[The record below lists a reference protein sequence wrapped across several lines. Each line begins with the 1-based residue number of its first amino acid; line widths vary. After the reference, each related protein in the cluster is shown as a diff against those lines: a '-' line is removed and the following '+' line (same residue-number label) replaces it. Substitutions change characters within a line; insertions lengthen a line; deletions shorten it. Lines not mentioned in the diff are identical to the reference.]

1 MPSRSSTKNTSGHGA
16 AEKTYEEIMG
26 GERGVKSLSNNL
38 ITFRKWVKDSG
49 CTVHPA
55 VCIVNGEATDGT
67 RNAPILAVDVGAV
80 NIEKPIA
87 TAEGRSG
94 LVDTNEDRALYD
106 RTIGCQIR
114 TAREMKEGQVFMTV
128 PKTIMVHPDL
138 IAASDA
144 GRVALACV
152 EKLSA
157 GDNFWDAFSNTR
169 EKEQLYLDKNS
180 SSNGTQLLVKII
192 QERKKV
198 ETALTRAA
206 KEVETGNTEVFNL
219 AKKGSIST
227 RAVVLLF
234 LIHQRFSDGEEPLV
248 VSGAHIDD
256 SAIARIDLMEGTPET
271 FAPYARTMPPSIA
284 LPICWKRNELAL
296 LAECIPGIS
305 LLQDITGQLMTLSSD
320 LLSLIDAGILHRF
333 PSIFSPKML
342 TWDRWLWAAT
352 VHMSRL
358 LPATC
363 YLNKGEETAAV
374 HVKTQNEL
382 FYSPPEVWNELGV
395 MVPLIDMLN
404 HEVDEAQ
411 IKWESPSVPEV
422 DYNEDNNVP
431 MAQVIVQKKVKKG
444 NQIYFSY
451 GPDCNKDLL
460 LKYGFCQL
468 GNKSDKLTIGWA
480 LHDAVGN
487 VPKPENYEP
496 LENFETTDKKEID
509 KDEGVYESL
518 DTKAINAWWSKSRLD
533 VLKHEMRSMDSA
545 FWDSLVQ
552 GKKMV
557 ALAYCD
563 GVYHPHMLT
572 AMVVATMSPKAI
584 NAYTKALGAND
595 SEGPHITLNRR
606 HQRILRRHML
616 FFYTQ
621 KLEKLL
627 ENFGNGLKAHFNNIK
642 LWTKATE
649 GGLEYNFE
657 KTGEDQDG
665 DEPQKS
671 PALGWNAFFDR
682 FAYTTAMEVETHF
695 YSLAPDS
702 CVLALYDGNLRSIQ
716 ESIDGLISEE
726 AFNER
731 VVKQLQDLGFEIST
745 DDGDEDDYVDDVSP
759 TMNDKEKKIDK
770 VSNNDE
776 KKKKKDR
783 QRKNKQSL
791 LGIKLHIG
799 NLSYQTTRSRLFDYF
814 GQRYGRENVI
824 DCHIP
829 TERDSGK
836 SRGFGFVTL
845 TEAVGLR
852 IISDNQHHEI
862 DGRVLKLAESN
873 TSIEARKSANGGLSG
888 DRCLKCGY
896 RAKYCSCYGPNGGPF
911 KEGEQLNDIYGPGPF
926 PPDKSMYRHGRR
938 SRSRDRWSRSPSPRY
953 HRRGDSRDRMHDR
966 YYRERVPHRSRS
978 RSRSYSRGRDR
989 GRDFRDRDWERDNDT
1004 RRSSRSS
1011 KRSKRSSRYS
1021 RSRSRNR
1028 SKSRSRSSRRD
1039 RDRDRGRKRDG
1050 DLSSNPDSRKLP
1062 PKDRI
1067 SPDESRSSKRRRSSR
1082 SRSRD
1087 RHSHSPRKR
1096 KSSKRSKDRTSKRG
1110 SRSRSRS
1117 P

>member
-1 MPSRSSTKNTSGHGA
+1 MPSRSAIKDTSGHV

-38 ITFRKWVKDSG
+38 IAFRKWVKDSG

-80 NIEKPIA
+80 NVEKPIA

-114 TAREMKEGQVFMTV
+114 TAREMKEGQVLMTV

-152 EKLSA
+152 EQLSA

-169 EKEQLYLDKNS
+169 EKEQMYLDRNV

-198 ETALTRAA
+198 ETALARAA
-206 KEVETGNTEVFNL
+206 KDVETGNAEVFRL

-234 LIHQRFSDGEEPLV
+234 LIHQRFSDSEEPMV
-248 VSGAHIDD
+248 VSGVHIDD
-256 SAIARIDLMEGTPET
+256 STIARINLMEGTPKT
-271 FAPYARTMPPSIA
+271 FASYVRTMPPSIA

-305 LLQDITGQLMTLSSD
+305 LLQDITGQLMALSSD

-333 PSIFSPKML
+333 PSIFSPTML

-352 VHMSRL
+352 AHMSRL

-363 YLNKGEETAAV
+363 YLNKGEENAFS
-374 HVKTQNEL
+374 HVKTSSEL

-411 IKWESPSVPEV
+411 IKWESPSISNDSEE
-422 DYNEDNNVP
+422 DANEERNVSV
-431 MAQVIVQKKVKKG
+431 AQVVVQKKVKKG

-451 GPDCNKDLL
+451 GPDSNKELL
-460 LKYGFCQL
+460 LKYGFCQI
-468 GNKSDKLTIGWA
+468 GNKSDKLAIGWA

-487 VPKPENYEP
+487 VPKPENYVS
-496 LENFETTDKKEID
+496 LENDVTSEKKEND

-557 ALAYCD
+557 SSAYCD

-572 AMVVATMSPKAI
+572 AMVVATMSRKAI
-584 NAYTKALGAND
+584 NIYTTTLGANNP
-595 SEGPHITLNRR
+595 EGPHITLNRR

-627 ENFGNGLKAHFNNIK
+627 ENFRNGLRAHFNNVN
-642 LWTKATE
+642 LWTKANE
-649 GGLEYNFE
+649 GGLEYTFE
-657 KTGEDQDG
+657 NNNEDQNG
-665 DEPQKS
+665 EEAQTS
-671 PALGWNAFFDR
+671 PALGWNSFFDR

-695 YSLAPDS
+695 YALAPDS
-702 CVLALYDGNLRSIQ
+702 CVLALYDGNLRAIQ
-716 ESIDGLISEE
+716 ESINGLINEE
-726 AFNER
+726 AFKER
-731 VVKQLQDLGFEIST
+731 VIKQLEDLGFKIST
-745 DDGDEDDYVDDVSP
+745 DDGEDDDYNEEVVTNFNDED
-759 TMNDKEKKIDK
+759 KKIHE
-770 VSNNDE
+770 VSNKDD
-776 KKKKKDR
+776 KKRKKDR
-783 QRKNKQSL
+783 QRKNKQNV

-845 TEAVGLR
+845 TETVGLR
-852 IISDNQHHEI
+852 IISDHLHHEI

-873 TSIEARKSANGGLSG
+873 TSIEARKSANGGSSG
-888 DRCLKCGY
+888 DRCIKCGY
-896 RAKYCSCYGPNGGPF
+896 RAKYCLCYGPNGGLSM
-911 KEGEQLNDIYGPGPF
+911 EGGQLNDIYGPGPF
-926 PPDKSMYRHGRR
+926 PPDRGMYRQGRR
-938 SRSRDRWSRSPSPRY
+938 SRSLDRWSRSPSPRY
-953 HRRGDSRDRMHDR
+953 HRRGDSRDRMYDR
-966 YYRERVPHRSRS
+966 HYRERIS

-989 GRDFRDRDWERDNDT
+989 GRDFRDRDWDRDNDT
-1004 RRSSRSS
+1004 RRRSRSS

-1021 RSRSRNR
+1021 RSRSRSRHR

-1039 RDRDRGRKRDG
+1039 RDRGRVKKQSG

-1062 PKDRI
+1062 PQDRN
-1067 SPDESRSSKRRRSSR
+1067 SPDETRSSKRRRSR

-1096 KSSKRSKDRTSKRG
+1096 KSNRRSKDRPSTRGSK
-1110 SRSRSRS
+1110 SRSRSR
-1117 P
+1117 

>member
-1 MPSRSSTKNTSGHGA
+1 MPSRAATKNSIHKDA
-16 AEKTYEEIMG
+16 PITYEDIMG

-38 ITFRKWVKDSG
+38 IAFRKWVKDSG

-55 VCIVNGEATDGT
+55 VCVVNGEATDGT

-80 NIEKPIA
+80 NVEKPVA

-114 TAREMKEGQVFMTV
+114 TVREMKEGQVLMTV

-152 EKLSA
+152 ENLRA
-157 GDNFWDAFSNTR
+157 EDNFWDAFSNTR
-169 EKEQLYLDKNS
+169 EKEQMYLDKNS

-198 ETALTRAA
+198 ETALAKAT
-206 KEVETGNTEVFNL
+206 KEVEMGNVEVFKL

-227 RAVVLLF
+227 RAAVLLF
-234 LIHQRFSDGEEPLV
+234 LIHQRFSDSEEPMV
-248 VSGAHIDD
+248 VSGAHIDN
-256 SAIARIDLMEGTPET
+256 SAISRIELVEGTPKT

-333 PSIFSPKML
+333 PSIFSPKLL

-363 YLNKGEETAAV
+363 YLNKGEETAAS
-374 HVKTQNEL
+374 HVKTSNEL
-382 FYSPPEVWNELGV
+382 FYSPPEVWDELGV

-411 IKWESPSVPEV
+411 IKWESPSISSEN
-422 DYNEDNNVP
+422 NERAGEDRNNPV
-431 MAQVIVQKKVKKG
+431 AQVIVQKKVKKG

-451 GPDCNKDLL
+451 GPDCNKELL
-460 LKYGFCQL
+460 LKYGFCQM

-487 VPKPENYEP
+487 VSKPENYLS
-496 LENFETTDKKEID
+496 LENVATVDNIENKRDD
-509 KDEGVYESL
+509 GVYESL
-518 DTKAINAWWSKSRLD
+518 DATAINTWWSQSRLD
-533 VLKHEMRSMDSA
+533 VLKHEMRSIDPA
-545 FWDSLVQ
+545 FWDSLVK

-557 ALAYCD
+557 ASAYCD

-572 AMVVATMSPKAI
+572 AMVVATMSRKAI
-584 NAYTKALGAND
+584 SMYTAAIGPN

-627 ENFGNGLKAHFNNIK
+627 ENFGNGLKAHFNNVN

-649 GGLEYNFE
+649 GGLEYTFDNH
-657 KTGEDQDG
+657 GEDQDG
-665 DEPQKS
+665 DEAPKS
-671 PALGWNAFFDR
+671 RALGWNSFFDR
-682 FAYTTAMEVETHF
+682 FAYTTAMEVESHF

-702 CVLALYDGNLRSIQ
+702 CVLALYDGNLRAIQ
-716 ESIDGLISEE
+716 ESINGVVSEE

-731 VVKQLQDLGFEIST
+731 VLKQLQDLGFEIST
-745 DDGDEDDYVDDVSP
+745 DDGEEGDDDALEDVPKANDD
-759 TMNDKEKKIDK
+759 DKKIDT
-770 VSNNDE
+770 VSNNDD
-776 KKKKKDR
+776 KKRKKDR
-783 QRKNKQSL
+783 QRKNKQSAS
-791 LGIKLHIG
+791 GIKLHIG

-814 GQRYGRENVI
+814 GQRYGRENI
-824 DCHIP
+824 LDCHIP

-845 TEAVGLR
+845 TEPVGMR
-852 IISDNQHHEI
+852 VISDNQHHEV

-873 TSIEARKSANGGLSG
+873 TSIEARKSANVGLSG
-888 DRCLKCGY
+888 DRCIKCGY
-896 RAKYCSCYGPNGGPF
+896 RAKYCLCHGPNGGPL
-911 KEGEQLNDIYGPGPF
+911 KEGMQPNDIYGTGPL
-926 PPDKSMYRHGRR
+926 PSEKGMIRYGRR

-953 HRRGDSRDRMHDR
+953 HRRGDSRDRMYDR
-966 YYRERVPHRSRS
+966 RYRERVSHRSRS
-978 RSRSYSRGRDR
+978 RSRSYSRGRDQ
-989 GRDFRDRDWERDNDT
+989 GRDFRDRDWERDHDS

-1028 SKSRSRSSRRD
+1028 SMSRSRSPR
-1039 RDRDRGRKRDG
+1039 RDRDRGRKKEG
-1050 DLSSNPDSRKLP
+1050 DLTLSPENRKLP
-1062 PKDRI
+1062 PQDRT
-1067 SPDESRSSKRRRSSR
+1067 SQDESRSTKRRRSSR

-1087 RHSHSPRKR
+1087 RHSHSPRKK
-1096 KSSKRSKDRTSKRG
+1096 KSNRRSKDRTSKRR